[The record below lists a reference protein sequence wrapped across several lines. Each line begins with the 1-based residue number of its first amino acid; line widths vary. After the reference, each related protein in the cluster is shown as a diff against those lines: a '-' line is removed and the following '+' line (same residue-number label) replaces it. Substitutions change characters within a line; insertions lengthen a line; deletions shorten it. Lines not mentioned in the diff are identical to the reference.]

1 MFSKASNPTI
11 IRAVS
16 NIYRMAQE
24 HDRARFSAATLSRGG
39 GGSTSTLST
48 VEEAAT
54 FTPGRSHLQALE
66 DINMAG
72 VASNFVFLP
81 VNGGT
86 ATKVIQW
93 IPELVNLMV
102 Q

>member
-1 MFSKASNPTI
+1 MFSKASNPAI

-16 NIYRMAQE
+16 NIFRIAQE
-24 HDRARFSAATLSRGG
+24 HDRPRFAGSMPR

-48 VEEAAT
+48 VEEATT
-54 FTPGRSHLQALE
+54 FTPGRTHLEALE
-66 DINMAG
+66 ELSMAG

-81 VNGGT
+81 VSGGH

>member
-1 MFSKASNPTI
+1 VFSKASNPTI

-24 HDRARFSAATLSRGG
+24 HDRPRFASATSLPRG

-48 VEEAAT
+48 VEEST
-54 FTPGRSHLQALE
+54 QFTPGRNHLQALE
-66 DINMAG
+66 DIGMAG

-81 VNGGT
+81 LGGGH